1 MTGPLDDARA
11 QREGS
16 SLVSGL
22 RVVRERW
29 PIVLASVVV
38 CVGIAMAFA
47 LTATKQYDASARL
60 LFRSS
65 NLTSLIDPT
74 TANSADPQ
82 RDQGTNLLLVSSSAV
97 ATRVKRALKLPDS
110 PDDLLDQVEATSE
123 PETDLINI
131 TATDP
136 DPSRAAA
143 LANGF
148 AEQFVAYRRD
158 ADRNRIAA
166 GENLLRQQLN
176 QLPASSTAERAELN
190 QALQKVIALRAVTT
204 GDAEVVDRAGV
215 PTLPSSPRLRRD
227 AVLSLV
233 LGLVVG
239 LALAF
244 LVDLFDRRVKSLEEF
259 EELFGLRALA
269 AIPERDKDPATA
281 RERQAVLEPFRMVH
295 NGLVFL
301 GAGRDLRVIMV
312 TSAVPG
318 EGKSTVSAGLARAAA
333 LAGQR
338 VALIETDMRRP
349 TFHQQFELGDNPRGL
364 TDVLVG
370 GVSAGDVLHQALP
383 GLPNLSVMPSG
394 GLPPNSAELLRS
406 AEMSALLAELAAEFD
421 LVVLDAPPLLPV
433 VDAQVLLDHPQVEAY
448 LMVARVFSTT
458 RDEARRARV
467 VLERHGL
474 RTVGLVINGLHGRDG
489 YDYYGATES
498 PGQTGPVRVV
508 S

>member
-1 MTGPLDDARA
+1 MSVQLDDPRA

-29 PIVLASVVV
+29 PIILASVVV
-38 CVGIAMAFA
+38 CTGIAMAFA
-47 LTATKQYDASARL
+47 LTATKQYEASARL
-60 LFRSS
+60 LFRTS

-74 TANSADPQ
+74 TANSANPQ
-82 RDQGTNLLLVSSSAV
+82 RDQGTNLLLVGSSAV
-97 ATRVKRALKLPDS
+97 ATRVKQALKLPDS
-110 PDDLLDQVEATSE
+110 PDDLLGQIDATSE

-131 TATDP
+131 PATDP
-136 DPSRAAA
+136 DPKRASA
-143 LANGF
+143 LANAF

-166 GENLLRQQLN
+166 GENLLRQQID
-176 QLPASSTAERAELN
+176 QLPAGNTAERAELS

-215 PTLPSSPRLRRD
+215 PSLPSSPRLRRD
-227 AVLSLV
+227 LALSIV
-233 LGLVVG
+233 LGLVLGV
-239 LALAF
+239 ALAF
-244 LVDLFDRRVKSLEEF
+244 LVDMFDRRVKSLEEF
-259 EELFGLRALA
+259 EELYGLRALA

-338 VALIETDMRRP
+338 VALVETDMRRP
-349 TFHQQFELGDNPRGL
+349 TFHQQFELGDSPRGL

-370 GVSAGDVLHQALP
+370 GVALSEVLTQALP
-383 GLPNLSVMPSG
+383 GLPNLSVLPSG
-394 GLPPNSAELLRS
+394 PLPPNSAELLRS
-406 AEMSALLAELAAEFD
+406 AEMSQALAELAAEFD

-467 VLERHGL
+467 VLE
-474 RTVGLVINGLHGRDG
+474 
-489 YDYYGATES
+489 
-498 PGQTGPVRVV
+498 
-508 S
+508 